1 MIEEANKLLGM
12 KDLRKVVMGKSR
24 ASQKKEDPAEAEGG
38 NVLNCSEERA
48 NRESWKHPL
57 DFLFS
62 CISVSVGL
70 GSKQWPDPILKSTG
84 NSIYPTIFLKIL
96 LFRRLALPLSVLQ
109 ERRWCLPYHLLHLDA
124 FLRCPCF
131 SARSFAWPIS
141 RCWRNDYYLP
151 DLSDLER

>member
-12 KDLRKVVMGKSR
+12 KDLRKVVMGKAR
-24 ASQKKEDPAEAEGG
+24 GQKKEDPAEAEGG

-70 GSKQWPDPILKSTG
+70 GSKQWPDPFLKLTRDS
-84 NSIYPTIFLKIL
+84 PIFL
-96 LFRRLALPLSVLQ
+96 
-109 ERRWCLPYHLLHLDA
+109 
-124 FLRCPCF
+124 
-131 SARSFAWPIS
+131 
-141 RCWRNDYYLP
+141 
-151 DLSDLER
+151 

>member
-12 KDLRKVVMGKSR
+12 RDLRKVVMGKAR
-24 ASQKKEDPAEAEGG
+24 GQKKEDPAQAEGGG

-70 GSKQWPDPILKSTG
+70 GSKQWPTT
-84 NSIYPTIFLKIL
+84 NF
-96 LFRRLALPLSVLQ
+96 
-109 ERRWCLPYHLLHLDA
+109 
-124 FLRCPCF
+124 
-131 SARSFAWPIS
+131 
-141 RCWRNDYYLP
+141 
-151 DLSDLER
+151 